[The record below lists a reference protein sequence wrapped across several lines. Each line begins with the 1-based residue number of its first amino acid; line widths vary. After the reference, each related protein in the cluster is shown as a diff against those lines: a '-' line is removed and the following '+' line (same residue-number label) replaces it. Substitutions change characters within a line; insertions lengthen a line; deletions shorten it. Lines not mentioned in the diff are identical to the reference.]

1 MANKLQIKRTTVT
14 GRTPN
19 TTSSG
24 NSAFIDTGELALNL
38 TDRKLFSSNGSSS
51 FEVGSNLT
59 SLQVATTISANGSTG
74 TAGYVLLSSGA
85 GNAYWGSATSTPG
98 GSNTQIQ
105 FNDSGTLNATAGFTF
120 NKTTNNITIANTLT
134 VTAISANGGVGANG
148 QSLFSNGSGIYWAS
162 SSGGTGAV
170 TLYEYYNTYNGNGTG
185 TSYTLSQ
192 SSTTNGAIVT
202 INGVTQQPTTV
213 YSISGSTLTFT
224 SAPANND
231 LIEVRYQAIS
241 SSAGTLAEYK
251 RFQYTASNN
260 QTTFTG
266 ADSFNNSLSYTPTYE
281 VVYVNGVKLANAD
294 YTATTGNTVVLA
306 VAAANNDI
314 VEVQSFGRFYIT
326 EGDLSFTHGNA
337 KSNTATTSNTSQQVC
352 DQFSA
357 TTYRSAKYFMQVTD
371 NAYSE

>member
-24 NSAFIDTGELALNL
+24 NSAFIDTGELALNP
-38 TDRKLFSSNGSSS
+38 TDRKLFSSNGTVS

-59 SLQVATTISANGSTG
+59 NLSVSGGISANGS
-74 TAGYVLLSSGA
+74 Y
-85 GNAYWGSATSTPG
+85 
-98 GSNTQIQ
+98 GSNGQV
-105 FNDSGTLNATAGFTF
+105 L
-120 NKTTNNITIANTLT
+120 TT
-134 VTAISANGGVGANG
+134 
-148 QSLFSNGSGIYWAS
+148 NGSGVYWAS

-170 TLYEYYNTYNGNGTG
+170 TLYEYYNTYTGNGTG

-371 NAYSE
+371 NANSEYYAAEATVVHNGSAAFISTYGEVYSNSSLASFDEYRDWETDRKSTRLNSSHSAKSRMPSSA